1 MKYIVFLL
9 VGLSWFVGG
18 FAHATSFGRIGA
30 ANIASIDN
38 KPAICLPN
46 DAEEAFSVG
55 WISLSES
62 YVRNAGSWGVALKTG
77 VKPLALK
84 PGGCIVFGV
93 VPDGYELDDYKI
105 KTQPLK
111 LEVNRTYVFSL
122 SDAYRPRDSYTAVF
136 CISKTAE
143 GTLKYLQYTRL
154 AGGGEVVPS
163 CDAKRNGN
171 VPEQTVPAN

>member
-1 MKYIVFLL
+1 MKYTVFLL
-9 VGLSWFVGG
+9 VGLSWFVGV
-18 FAHATSFGRIGA
+18 FAHATSFGRIGT
-30 ANIASIDN
+30 ANITSIDN

-62 YVRNAGSWGVALKTG
+62 YVRNAGGWGVALKSG
-77 VKPLALK
+77 AKPLALK

-111 LEVNRTYVFSL
+111 LEVNKTYVFRL
-122 SDAYRPRDSYTAVF
+122 TDAYRTTDTYRAIF
-136 CISKTAE
+136 CISETSD
-143 GTLKYLQYTRL
+143 GTRVYLQYTPL
-154 AGGGEVVPS
+154 PDGGKVIPT

-171 VPEQTVPAN
+171 VPEQVVPTN

>member
-1 MKYIVFLL
+1 M
-9 VGLSWFVGG
+9 
-18 FAHATSFGRIGA
+18 
-30 ANIASIDN
+30 
-38 KPAICLPN
+38 
-46 DAEEAFSVG
+46 
-55 WISLSES
+55 
-62 YVRNAGSWGVALKTG
+62 TG
-77 VKPLALK
+77 VQTCAL
-84 PGGCIVFGV
+84 PICIVFGV

-111 LEVNRTYVFSL
+111 LEVNRTYVFRL
-122 SDAYRPRDSYTAVF
+122 TDAYRTTDTYRAIF